1 MGEDFEISFFSF
13 LFEISF
19 FVKIEKKNTQSN

>member
-1 MGEDFEISFFSF
+1 MGEDFEIYFFYF

-19 FVKIEKKNTQSN
+19 FVKIEKKAQSK

>member
-1 MGEDFEISFFSF
+1 MGEDFEIIFLNL

-19 FVKIEKKNTQSN
+19 FVETEKKAQSK